1 MRSKKKK
8 NSNPAARV
16 DRITALISLITA
28 LIKLNC
34 STEERIMQVSRK
46 AHSCKISSLKQE
58 HENISDCT
66 EYCISDSV
74 KL

>member
-1 MRSKKKK
+1 
-8 NSNPAARV
+8 
-16 DRITALISLITA
+16 
-28 LIKLNC
+28 
-34 STEERIMQVSRK
+34 MQVSRK

-58 HENISDCT
+58 HENISDYT